1 MSTQKRSVLKNWFRK
16 GLIPTQVQFADA
28 FDSFFH
34 KSEDLIPLSQVDG
47 LVTELNNKKYELQ
60 EYLNEKLA
68 EALVD
73 LDNSVNDNSN
83 ATVSSIDF
91 GYKEGYG
98 LYMDLTM
105 LSGET
110 KRVSLDIPLA
120 TLGHDGLMSSNDKAT
135 LEDAVEN
142 IENLDHRKFAEFD
155 GLTKASV
162 TIEMQSA
169 TAPFEAILYSPADG
183 CFVARKGGKYYASFY
198 GYLEYND
205 QSLKARKDKLFL
217 HKTTH
222 KPWAWN
228 SEEGTLTTFN
238 SEVPDGAIVE
248 TMLSEELKHKVNKT
262 DVVIIDYWTTE
273 PPGIMKDWVGKEGV
287 YMYNYETKKLYV
299 SYFDQD
305 YYYREVDL
313 SADAIYV
320 RKEKNI
326 PYIWKSGDMEPI
338 APEDIPASIFNATNE
353 IPVRGYYV
361 LCDPNNQELSAVH
374 AAWNAGKAV
383 SGLIIS
389 FESGTSI
396 WKTFQYIGRTVTES
410 NWLNEANWKDFGSL
424 AAGSESYVDI
434 NNLLGN
440 TTVYTLSAALEALKN
455 YMEKTNTDYC
465 KQGMI
470 IAYKSSEKY
479 EVECKQYK
487 GTTKAD
493 FWESGLW
500 QDFGGGNVEAES
512 TPVEGSTAPFSTGGA
527 YEHIPTG
534 INVNTETE
542 GVVKVSLRNAAGEQ
556 IGDEEQFPVGSGTG
570 GGVASGAVV
579 SIALEESPVYV
590 GLGGTAI
597 IKAAIRSMKT
607 DGSGTLNGIS
617 RIEII
622 DRDSSLSVYTDTKDH
637 ESSDD
642 LEDFKF
648 RIDLSSLI
656 SQAGTRKFRMTAT
669 DEEGNTG
676 SKNFQ
681 ITAVD
686 VTCTCIQ
693 TLNYS
698 ASSIIPQGGSKTI
711 DLYKFGNYTSDKGIL
726 VTTDIFVG
734 GEWVNVGKATVYD
747 AYSHAVSFDAVAL
760 GLSHGSYLVRI
771 QGEDVSSGVKGNTIY
786 TSVMVIDPESII
798 PVVSIRYNDTTD
810 GEVKRYSSVKIEIAA
825 YQNDKNYVEGV
836 SLMEGEKAISN
847 ITCEKGTTYT
857 VTRQIQSGEDGS
869 ILAFYAMVAGSV
881 SGTVRMTVNGSA
893 IKATLKENA
902 IYAFDFGSRSNSE
915 SDHSITDGDF
925 KMELTGVNWS
935 SNGFKNYL
943 GEVALRIAEN
953 VKGQLN
959 HYPFKADNLESAGA
973 AIQFAFASNNTI
985 NDDTMLLKCYD
996 EGLGAGFY
1004 VTGKVIGIYANGGIS
1019 GREERAYAQGE
1030 KVTVCVVVEPGSK
1043 TVSRDGTTYST
1054 IKLYLNGE
1062 EVACIGYQPGGGR
1075 LYQEKPIEYDGTE
1088 GDLYLYYILA
1098 WESYA
1103 EWAKCFENHVVKL
1116 TDTAVMAQEYEEN
1129 DVLTAQMPDRTKL
1142 ADLGMPYII
1151 ECPCE
1156 GSNVGDLDNTT
1167 STSTKNY
1174 ITLYY
1179 YNPARPWTNFMATE
1193 VQTRNQG
1200 TTSAKR
1206 PVKNKRYYL
1215 AKSKGKNKNTV
1226 ITLLN
1231 PDETTEE
1238 GRRAIE
1244 LAKINKVQVGENTIP
1259 VDLITVKVDYS
1270 DSGNANDCGV
1280 CDMMNNTFRALGGQ
1294 YLTPAQRAFD
1304 GTYDKGDVHLE
1315 GLQMNHS
1322 TANHN
1327 VATFRCDN
1335 EVPSSGNII
1344 FHAKGNWKEDKS
1356 EQLALGFKDTPG
1368 YNKGCLNY
1376 GDGSF
1381 VEYFGRRDESLVDI
1395 KTRFRNDS
1403 TVNTGK
1409 LYLLSLYCGS
1419 SYCFMKY
1426 DATRSVWEEQG
1437 GKMYQDNNGKWHV
1450 EGTVLN
1456 PVTGFELLNY
1466 QGFDWF
1472 QGVSSLDDMMNPLIT
1487 VDAEGNETVSTSS
1500 WVRKL
1505 VDAGSITDLSVVP
1518 AWTFYFECLVDDDDL
1533 ALAYA
1538 LGKKCP
1544 YELYR
1549 WLRFCDSCDYSKV
1562 PEAVWKAK
1570 WYSELYKYASPQS
1583 VMAYDVFTDY
1593 LAAVDQRAKNT
1604 QPMWF
1609 LDDGG
1614 KVENGIYNSDEN
1626 VRMYL
1631 NKVYDCDTTNSKDN
1645 DGGCTVDAEMDPN
1658 RDTDENYTNPYAGWG
1673 SVLFQNIYHQQN
1685 VKCPTQES
1693 GELSLMNVASAMRSV
1708 QTSVDGVTLQPFS
1721 PEGAKY
1727 FFITKRL
1734 KKWPKVVSSYD
1745 GERKYINFTA
1755 TADAIYFYALQGLG
1769 LTALPS
1775 FIQRRWR
1782 IRDGF
1787 YGTGSFTDTYIS
1799 FRLAA
1804 RSGGYLRIK
1813 AAKTGYFGIG
1823 NDNRG
1828 VIRESCYLEAG
1839 ETHDFNMAVYDSN
1852 ALIYIYQCDR
1862 ISAMDMSQVTMA
1874 NSGGTLNL
1882 GSMTL
1887 LEELTLGGTWHAE
1900 AANETSYP
1908 YITGLACGDMP
1919 FLRMIN
1925 AENTKVET
1933 ISAASCPRLAEVYA
1947 KGSALTTIALAE
1959 TSPIE
1964 TLELPSTMTSL
1975 SFTNLANLKYPGGLS
1990 FEGVGSVRSILVS
2003 DCGKMDCAHLLLD
2016 IIAGGASIRYIRLAN
2031 INVTGQSGVLQTLID
2046 GGVTG
2051 LSASGATYGESGK
2064 CTGLTG
2070 RWIMT
2075 DFVSNE
2081 TLSSMRSYFPELS
2094 IHNSQYSC
2102 ISFAD
2107 TVGDPQ
2113 NITNLDNS
2121 TGYEFG
2127 NNYTPSSHISQIW
2140 ENMKPVIGLY
2150 SPGEEKMCC
2159 VRLDERD
2166 YTKLADGRALNN
2178 TYDKGEYDAFMYN
2191 PHYWY
2196 KGINDFKNDK
2206 KYLFLSSLDE
2216 EPISSASVVRRFKLS
2231 EILLKAGY
2239 SVITDSTDTGI
2250 FTEDGELKFDSS
2262 QAFIRTNSGYN
2273 TYMMDVEGMKQV
2285 RWPGVASSRIGAIF
2299 VDEDGK
2305 MLDVYTLTGMAA
2317 DSDFTDGD
2325 YTFTNVPTGA
2335 KYIVFAAKVGFT
2347 NAEAIAVDSSELE
2360 AIEPDWVEHKP
2371 DLCGIYAAAMV
2382 NGTLRSVSGVQAKV
2396 GDGNSNTYTGW
2407 SYDKE
2412 GHVLP
2417 KDPADVADLPL
2428 HYTVKDF
2435 QNLAW
2440 LRGKGYQMIDY
2451 EMSKDIANLFFAI
2464 VGNRDGQAVCGQGRS
2479 VGSSS
2484 SNGWRNNY
2492 NTGAFDSIGKANSA
2506 WTSGSGNKVLGIE
2519 NFMACNSEPM
2529 DNVAVNIADYATYKK
2544 NKMVPTGADPT
2555 DAVWHIF
2562 DPLTKTER
2570 TVQGLNVPSGYCI
2583 GRVKFGRFADVVP
2596 SKTTNDNSRWNQNY
2610 ADGYWYAHQTG
2621 RAVYRCN
2628 INAYASG
2635 GLVFSSANYASS
2647 SSSTYYGARLAFRGT
2662 IELI

>member
-1 MSTQKRSVLKNWFRK
+1 MSTQSRSALKNCFRK
-16 GLIPTQVQFADA
+16 GLTPSQEQFANA

-60 EYLNEKLA
+60 EYINTELQNA
-68 EALVD
+68 VAV
-73 LDNSVNDNSN
+73 LDNSVNDNSEK
-83 ATVSSIDF
+83 TVSELEF
-91 GYKEGYG
+91 GVDGDD
-98 LYMDLTM
+98 LYLTATM
-105 LSGET
+105 LSGDT
-110 KRVSLDIPLA
+110 VTVSLAIPTA
-120 TLGHDGLMSSNDKAT
+120 SSEQDGLMSKEDKASLAQVVSGLATETQNRNSSESLLREDLKRELDT
-135 LEDAVEN
+135 LGVSLREEISEVSDEASSKEVVMIEFWTNETTSMMKDA
-142 IENLDHRKFAEFD
+142 I
-155 GLTKASV
+155 T
-162 TIEMQSA
+162 
-169 TAPFEAILYSPADG
+169 ADG
-183 CFVARKGGKYYASFY
+183 
-198 GYLEYND
+198 E
-205 QSLKARKDKLFL
+205 
-217 HKTTH
+217 
-222 KPWAWN
+222 
-228 SEEGTLTTFN
+228 
-238 SEVPDGAIVE
+238 
-248 TMLSEELKHKVNKT
+248 
-262 DVVIIDYWTTE
+262 
-273 PPGIMKDWVGKEGV
+273 
-287 YMYNYETKKLYV
+287 YMYDYEAKKLYV
-299 SYFDQD
+299 SCKAAGEDPYFKSA
-305 YYYREVDL
+305 EL
-313 SADAIYV
+313 SEDVIYV
-320 RKEKNI
+320 RLDKGL
-326 PYIWKSGDMEPI
+326 PYIWREGDMVAI
-338 APEDIPASIFNATNE
+338 AAEDVPASIFNATNE
-353 IPVRGYYV
+353 VPVSGYYV
-361 LCDPNNQELSAVH
+361 LCDVNNPSLSAVD
-374 AAWNAGKAV
+374 AAWNAGKAA

-389 FESGTSI
+389 FESGAGI
-396 WKTFQYIGRTVTES
+396 WKTYQYIGKTVTET
-410 NWLNEANWKDFGSL
+410 NWKDESNWKDFGSL

-434 NNLLGN
+434 NNLLEN
-440 TTVYTLSAALEALKN
+440 TAVYTLSSALAALKS

-487 GTTKAD
+487 GTTSAD

-500 QDFGGGNVEAES
+500 QDFGGGKTEAEED
-512 TPVEGSTAPFSTGGA
+512 PKEDGTAPFSTGGA

-534 INVNTETE
+534 ITVNTETD
-542 GVVKVSLRNAAGEQ
+542 GVVKVSLRNAAGAQ
-556 IGDEEQFPVGSGTG
+556 IGDEEQFPVGSGSG
-570 GGVASGAVV
+570 GGVSSGAVV
-579 SIALEESPVYV
+579 SIALEESPIYV
-590 GLGGTAI
+590 GLGGSAVV
-597 IKAAIRSMKT
+597 KAAIRSMKT

-617 RIEII
+617 EIDII
-622 DRDSSLSVYTDTKDH
+622 DRDSSLSVYSETKDY

-642 LEDFKF
+642 LEDFTF
-648 RIDLSSLI
+648 SIDLSDII
-656 SQAGTRKFRMTAT
+656 SQAGTRKFRLTAT
-669 DEEGNTG
+669 DEEGNMA

-681 ITAVD
+681 VVAVD

-698 ASSIIPQGGSKTI
+698 ASGVIPVGGSKTL

-726 VTTDIFVG
+726 VTTDIYKDG
-734 GEWVNVGKATVYD
+734 AWVNVGTSTVYD
-747 AYSHAVSFDAVAL
+747 SYSHAVSIDASAL
-760 GLSHGSYLVRI
+760 GLSHGSYLVRV

-786 TSVMVIDPESII
+786 TSVMVIDAESSV
-798 PVVSIRYNDTTD
+798 PVVAIRYDDTTE
-810 GEVKRYSSVKIEIAA
+810 GAVKRYGSVKIEIAA
-825 YQNDKNYVEGV
+825 YQKDKNYVEGV
-836 SLMEGEKAISN
+836 SLLENETSVSRL
-847 ITCEKGTTYT
+847 TCEKGATYS
-857 VTRQIQSGEDGS
+857 VTRQIQSGDDGS
-869 ILAFYAMVAGSV
+869 ILAYQTTAGGSM
-881 SGTVRMTVNGSA
+881 SGEVRVRIEGSA
-893 IKATLKENA
+893 ISATLKENA
-902 IYAFDFGSRSNSE
+902 IYAIDFGSRSNSE
-915 SDHSITDGDF
+915 SDHSIKDGAY
-925 KMELTGVNWS
+925 ELEVTGANYS
-935 SNGFKNYL
+935 SNGFKSYL
-943 GEVALRIAEN
+943 DEMSMRFAEN
-953 VKGQLN
+953 VKGRLN
-959 HYPFKADNLESAGA
+959 HYPFKADNLESGGA
-973 AIQFAFASNNTI
+973 AVQFAFASNNI
-985 NDDTMLLKCYD
+985 LNDDALLVKCYD

-1004 VTGKVIGIYANGGIS
+1004 VTGKVVGIYANGGIS

-1030 KVTVCVVVEPGSK
+1030 KITVCVVVEPGSK
-1043 TVSRDGTTYST
+1043 TVSRDGVTYST

-1062 EVACIGYQPGGGR
+1062 EVACIGYEPGGGR
-1075 LYQEKPIEYDGTE
+1075 LYQEQPIEFDGTE

-1116 TDTAVMAQEYEEN
+1116 TDTVAMVEEFEAN

-1142 ADLGMPYII
+1142 SALGVPYII

-1156 GSNVGDLDNTT
+1156 GSDVGALDSTT

-1179 YNPARPWTNFMATE
+1179 YNPARPWTNFKATE

-1215 AKSKGKNKNTV
+1215 AKSKGKTKNTV

-1231 PDETTEE
+1231 PDETTDA
-1238 GRRAIE
+1238 GRRAIA
-1244 LAKINKVQVGENTIP
+1244 LAAINKVQVGDSTIP
-1259 VDLITVKVDYS
+1259 VDIITVKVDYS

-1294 YLTPAQRAFD
+1294 YLTPAQRAYD
-1304 GTYDKGDVHLE
+1304 GTYDNGDVHLT
-1315 GLQMNHS
+1315 GLEMNHS
-1322 TANHN
+1322 TANHI
-1327 VATFRCDN
+1327 VATFRSDN
-1335 EVPSSGNII
+1335 EVPSSGNIT
-1344 FHAKGNWKEDKS
+1344 FHAKGNWKEDKG
-1356 EQLALGFKDTPG
+1356 EQVALGFKNTPG

-1381 VEYFGRRDESLVDI
+1381 VEYFGVRDESLAGV

-1426 DATRSVWEEQG
+1426 NATLSAWEEQSG
-1437 GKMYQDNNGKWHV
+1437 RMYQDDDGKWHV

-1487 VDAEGNETVSTSS
+1487 VDADGNETVSTSS
-1500 WVRKL
+1500 WVSKL
-1505 VDAGSITDLSVVP
+1505 VDGGQITDKSVIP

-1549 WLRFCDSCDYSKV
+1549 WLRFCDACDYSKV
-1562 PEAVWKAK
+1562 EESVWKAK
-1570 WYSELYKYASPQS
+1570 WYEELYKYASPQS
-1583 VMAYDVFTDY
+1583 VMSYDVFTDY

-1614 KVENGIYNSDEN
+1614 SVENGVYNSDDN

-1658 RDTDENYTNPYAGWG
+1658 RDTDEEYTNPYAGWG
-1673 SVLFQNIYHQQN
+1673 SVLFQNIYHQQS

-1721 PEGAKY
+1721 PEGARY

-1775 FIQRRWR
+1775 FIERRWR

-1787 YGTGSFTDTYIS
+1787 YGTGSFTDVYIS

-1804 RSGGYLRIK
+1804 KSSGYLRIK
-1813 AAKTGYFGIG
+1813 AAKSGYFGIG

-1828 VIRESCYLEAG
+1828 VIRESCYLECG
-1839 ETHDFNMAVYDSN
+1839 ETHDFNMSVYDSN

-1862 ISAMDMSQVTMA
+1862 ISSLDVSQVTLA

-1882 GSMTL
+1882 GAMSL
-1887 LEELTLGGTWHAE
+1887 LEDLTLGGTWHME
-1900 AANETSYP
+1900 SSNETSYP
-1908 YITGLACGDMP
+1908 YITGLNCGDMP
-1919 FLRMIN
+1919 FLKTIN
-1925 AENTKVET
+1925 AENTNVET
-1933 ISAASCPRLAEVYA
+1933 ISAASCPRLTAVYA
-1947 KGSALTTIALAE
+1947 KGSSLMTIGLAE
-1959 TSPIE
+1959 TAPIE
-1964 TLELPSTMTSL
+1964 RLELPSTMTSL
-1975 SFTNLANLKYPGGLS
+1975 SLSNLASLKYPGGLS
-1990 FEGVGSVRSILVS
+1990 FEGVGSVRSVLVG
-2003 DCGKMDCAHLLLD
+2003 DCCKIDCAQLLLD
-2016 IIAGGASIRYIRLAN
+2016 LISGGASIKYIRLAN
-2031 INVTGQSGVLQTLID
+2031 INVTGQSSVLQTLVD
-2046 GGVTG
+2046 SGVTG

-2075 DFVSNE
+2075 DYISTD
-2081 TLSSMRSYFPELS
+2081 TLASMQSYFPELS

-2102 ISFAD
+2102 ISFDD
-2107 TVGDPQ
+2107 TVGDPE
-2113 NITNLDNS
+2113 NITNLDNN
-2121 TGYEFG
+2121 TGYDYD
-2127 NNYTPSSHISQIW
+2127 NQYKPSAHISQIW
-2140 ENMKPVIGLY
+2140 ENMKPVIGIY
-2150 SPGEEKMCC
+2150 DSGEEKIRCIP
-2159 VRLDERD
+2159 LDEKD
-2166 YTKLADGRALNN
+2166 YTKLADGRALAN

-2206 KYLFLSSLDE
+2206 KYLFLSSLDD
-2216 EPISSASVVRRFKLS
+2216 EPISSAGTIRRSELS
-2231 EILLKAGY
+2231 ELLLKTGC
-2239 SVITDSTDTGI
+2239 SVCTDSTDAGI
-2250 FTEDGELKFDSS
+2250 YTDDGELITDSV
-2262 QAFIRTNSGYN
+2262 QAFVRTNSSYN
-2273 TYMMDVEGMKQV
+2273 AYILDVEGMKQV
-2285 RWPGVASSRIGAIF
+2285 RWPGIASVRIGAVF
-2299 VDEDGK
+2299 VDEKGK
-2305 MLDVYTLTGMAA
+2305 KIDVFNLTGMAE
-2317 DSDFTDGD
+2317 DSDFGDGD
-2325 YTFTNVPTGA
+2325 YVFTSVPTGA
-2335 KYIVFAAKVGFT
+2335 KYMVFAVKATVTG
-2347 NAEAIAVDSSELE
+2347 EVIAVDSSELE
-2360 AIEPDWVEHKP
+2360 AIEPDWVEHNP

-2382 NGTLRSVSGVQAKV
+2382 DGTLRSVSGVQAKV
-2396 GDGNSNTYTGW
+2396 GDGTSSTYTGW

-2412 GHVLP
+2412 GHIVEM
-2417 KDPADVADLPL
+2417 DPADVADLTL
-2428 HYTVKDF
+2428 HYTNKDF

-2440 LRGKGYQMIDY
+2440 LRGKGYQEIDY

-2464 VGNRDGQAVCGQGRS
+2464 VGNRDAQAVCGQGRS

-2484 SNGWRNNY
+2484 GNGWRNNY

-2519 NFMACNSEPM
+2519 NFMACNSESM
-2529 DNVAVNIADYATYKK
+2529 DNVAVNISDYATYKK
-2544 NKMVPTGADPT
+2544 NKMVATSGDPV

-2562 DPLTKTER
+2562 DPLKKTER
-2570 TVQGLNVPSGYCI
+2570 TVQGVTASGYCI
-2583 GRVKFGRFADVVP
+2583 GRVRFGRYADVVP
-2596 SKTTNDNSRWNQNY
+2596 SKTTSDNSKWNQNY
-2610 ADGYWYAHQTG
+2610 ADGHWYTGSSG
-2621 RAVYRCN
+2621 RAVSRSNNYA
-2628 INAYASG
+2628 NAYG
-2635 GLVFSSANYASS
+2635 GLVYSNASYASS
-2647 SSSTYYGARLAFRGT
+2647 YSYTVCGARLAFRGT
-2662 IELI
+2662 IELT